1 MSDFKTTTE
10 GLEEISRLGLEPFAP
25 AEAIITDVKHL
36 ASYNWIEASTP
47 TIAVPGSPAQW
58 SAPQGPRQVK
68 KDSGLVY
75 IAQNAARHPD
85 SPLEPLFRSL
95 YIENPSFDINSV
107 DVVTDR
113 NNIRK
118 LLSFIKPT
126 LSKSG
131 LDSFTIQ
138 VDMTGHTAIFCRD
151 ETATYEVIGPS
162 EFRGFGHEFEKAY
175 TITQVRDSTGHH
187 RIISYRLGG
196 LSFLV
201 RHETDGCVGDLKSSV
216 KADESRG
223 DNLANILKS
232 LSLTPET
239 TSMDEP
245 SVGSKLTIKREGQI
259 VPRESTLEIKT
270 RVFHKPLELTEV
282 AAQLWVSQT
291 PKLVRAYHRR
301 GIFST
306 PKVED
311 VTAKMRDWE
320 QTHQDAITKLV
331 ALIKCILRVTRN
343 WGGSSTIRYD
353 PLKDKLVIKEIERKK
368 MLPEDLYSRWE
379 KTIPANV
386 RQKTSVHGP
395 EFTQKRPHTRRPT
408 AELDQDEALPKDI
421 KAKPTKLRHVTITAP
436 ANKSE
441 S

>member
-10 GLEEISRLGLEPFAP
+10 GLEEISRLGLEPLAP

-95 YIENPSFDINSV
+95 YIEHPSFDINSI

-138 VDMTGHTAIFCRD
+138 VDMTGQTAIFCRD

-311 VTAKMRDWE
+311 VTAKMREWE

-379 KTIPANV
+379 KTNPANV

-408 AELDQDEALPKDI
+408 AALDQDEALPKDI
-421 KAKPTKLRHVTITAP
+421 RAKPAKLRHVTITAP

-441 S
+441 P